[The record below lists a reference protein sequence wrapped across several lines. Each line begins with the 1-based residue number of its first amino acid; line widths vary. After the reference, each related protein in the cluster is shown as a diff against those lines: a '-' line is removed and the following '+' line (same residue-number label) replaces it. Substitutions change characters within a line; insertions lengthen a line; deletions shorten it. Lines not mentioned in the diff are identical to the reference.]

1 MDGCRPVSRAGRAV
15 EAGKP
20 HVPSPTAHAA
30 QTGRVG
36 QDTEIGT
43 RAHPSW
49 SSGERRARTFRR
61 CSVDGSLLPTS
72 SADVSGCHVSPKVR
86 SPVT

>member
-1 MDGCRPVSRAGRAV
+1 MDGCRAGRAV

-20 HVPSPTAHAA
+20 RLPRNPEHAA

-43 RAHPSW
+43 RAHPSR
-49 SSGERRARTFRR
+49 SSGEWRARTFRR
-61 CSVDGSLLPTS
+61 CSGDGSLLPTS
-72 SADVSGCHVSPKVR
+72 SAGVSGRHVSPKVR